1 MKDGKW
7 HNLRDLS
14 QQTHLE
20 ELKLTLLA
28 EFLATYTFLHQDT
41 TGRRVKLSGIF
52 TNFLQEEYELTQHRQ
67 NAQALH

>member
-7 HNLRDLS
+7 HTLRELS
-14 QQTHLE
+14 QQTKLQ

-41 TGRRVKLSGIF
+41 TGQRVKLSETF
-52 TNFLQEEYELTQHRQ
+52 TNFLQENDKLTQHRQ
-67 NAQALH
+67 DAQALH